1 MEPNR
6 AKAKS
11 ICIQRM
17 KEWDPSGQNAKNYE
31 DLFNQMSNHDFD
43 IFMQKMITG
52 ENPLSGVIPNFSDVA
67 VTVEN
72 NVKMAASMG
81 YEMYKRIW
89 IHDPLT
95 GKRYLSPLKHLVYET
110 NVCRQCQTLDHKIS
124 TATDNTQIDE
134 RTGQPTGNS
143 KAAQTS
149 GPEMMMLRSRGL
161 NKTIIE
167 LMKFRGG
174 DNESMRHLDNAII
187 KTGVGSMATVP
198 GQAERM
204 PKSVQTMSALLNGM
218 LFENNFAG

>member
-17 KEWDPSGQNAKNYE
+17 KEWDSSGENAKYYE
-31 DLFNQMSNHDFD
+31 ALFNQMNNHEFD
-43 IFMQKMITG
+43 VFMQKLITG

-72 NVKMAASMG
+72 NIKMAASMG

-89 IHDPLT
+89 INDPMT
-95 GKRYLSPLKHLVYET
+95 GRRYLSPLNHLVYET

-124 TATDNTQIDE
+124 TATDNSQVDE
-134 RTGQPTGNS
+134 RTGQPTGDS

-149 GPEMMMLRSRGL
+149 GPEMMQLRARGL
-161 NKTIIE
+161 NKTIVE

-174 DNESMRHLDNAII
+174 DNISMRYLDNSII
-187 KTGVGSMATVP
+187 KTGHASMDSIP

-204 PKSVQTMSALLNGM
+204 PKSVQSMSALLNGM
-218 LFENNFAG
+218 MFENNFAG

>member
-11 ICIQRM
+11 ICVQRM
-17 KEWDPSGQNAKNYE
+17 KEWDKSGQNAKNYE

-89 IHDPLT
+89 IYDPMT
-95 GKRYLSPLKHLVYET
+95 GRRYLSPLKHLVYET
-110 NVCRQCQTLDHKIS
+110 NVCRQCQSLDHKIS
-124 TATDNTQIDE
+124 TATDNSQIDE

-143 KAAQTS
+143 RAAQTS

-174 DNESMRHLDNAII
+174 DNVSMRYIDNAII
-187 KTGVGSMATVP
+187 KTGTGSMATVP